1 MALEFSPNGRG
12 MLILIAALITV
23 IIWMYTSGALLT
35 LLVLA
40 IGVGIVT
47 LLFWGF
53 GTRLTRWV
61 GGLN

>member
-12 MLILIAALITV
+12 LLILVAVLLTLV
-23 IIWMYTSGALLT
+23 IWMYTSGALLT
-35 LLVLA
+35 LVVLA
-40 IGVGIVT
+40 IGVAIIT

-53 GTRLTRWV
+53 GTRLTRWI